1 MSKEE
6 FDELMKNIDKL
17 KRIGFEEHDL
27 IFQICLYKFINKNA
41 IKDAIYFKKFYNVED
56 DIIHALIC
64 QNDNLQLLN
73 EIKKESRKN
82 QIQILKNIKQ
92 IYDYKTLDYANIS
105 LVIREAFNYINK
117 KNNNK
122 NTMYSEKDFSNQI
135 HEVFS
140 NYHSY
145 HNSLSVEDNY
155 NSVYSNY
162 NY

>member
-1 MSKEE
+1 MRTKMDRFETLNLAEIMLLFKYYNKPDFTTTFKKIYNIDDDNVFDNYLYFMKNKIYFLHINDIYRIHKTMSKKE

-73 EIKKESRKN
+73 EIKKESRK
-82 QIQILKNIKQ
+82 K
-92 IYDYKTLDYANIS
+92 S
-105 LVIREAFNYINK
+105 
-117 KNNNK
+117 
-122 NTMYSEKDFSNQI
+122 NTNTQKHYTN
-135 HEVFS
+135 
-140 NYHSY
+140 
-145 HNSLSVEDNY
+145 L
-155 NSVYSNY
+155 
-162 NY
+162 